1 MLVIA
6 YLVLMAQTDG
16 NAGETRYF
24 NAKGERGSY
33 AASGPG
39 SELWGKVGAAEAD
52 AQSGGGV
59 GPRAAM
65 MKCSKQPSSW
75 RSMARA
81 MFILAVAILPPF
93 SSPILVRAMHGL
105 AVSNYACFSRNEQNS
120 TSSSAHLISTL
131 TEAQNM
137 RRESSVLIFDELRQD
152 LLLRTAG
159 GPAAM

>member
-1 MLVIA
+1 
-6 YLVLMAQTDG
+6 
-16 NAGETRYF
+16 
-24 NAKGERGSY
+24 
-33 AASGPG
+33 
-39 SELWGKVGAAEAD
+39 
-52 AQSGGGV
+52 
-59 GPRAAM
+59 
-65 MKCSKQPSSW
+65 
-75 RSMARA
+75 

-105 AVSNYACFSRNEQNS
+105 AVSNYACFSGNEQNS

-137 RRESSVLIFDELRQD
+137 RRESSALIFDGLKQD